1 MMSMNHHVKIVWL
14 QEIDKQIVMFQLKE
28 LLKEIIKMMKYIKV
42 EVKIILKVDMDL
54 I

>member
-1 MMSMNHHVKIVWL
+1 MMNMNHHVKIVWL